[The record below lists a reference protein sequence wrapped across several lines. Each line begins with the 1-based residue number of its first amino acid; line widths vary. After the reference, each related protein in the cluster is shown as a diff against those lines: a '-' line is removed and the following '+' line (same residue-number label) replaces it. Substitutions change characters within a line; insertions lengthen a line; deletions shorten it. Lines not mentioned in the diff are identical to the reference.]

1 VGSKEELE
9 QYEQALK
16 RMSDRP
22 KALYGDCLKLRLLT
36 PVMAEAFIN
45 MVILIF
51 CKDEIRNDLERYQE
65 FVRAGVPDRL
75 SLLSKNCDG
84 FARPVDSNTDA
95 YAQFMRVIDKRNCA
109 LHGNVDPLRET
120 VEIICFDGKR
130 PLFAN
135 PGNHIE
141 CLFEQL
147 ERLYAPSEVISDY
160 EAVHRFLVEIA
171 ECLTERHQAFFEQ
184 VITDAFP
191 GCELKKRRVTRIL
204 PDHRAMSMLEGIR
217 YDDQLDVQW

>member
-1 VGSKEELE
+1 MADKVSIPVSFDGHGYVARAPELSSPVV
-9 QYEQALK
+9 ALSLSSLRK
-16 RMSDRP
+16 RI
-22 KALYGDCLKLRLLT
+22 KAMLPERSVVVRL
-36 PVMAEAFIN
+36 A
-45 MVILIF
+45 
-51 CKDEIRNDLERYQE
+51 
-65 FVRAGVPDRL
+65 
-75 SLLSKNCDG
+75 LLSKNCDG
-84 FARPVDSNTDA
+84 FARPVDQKTDA
-95 YAQFMRVIDKRNCA
+95 YAQFMREIDKRNFA

-120 VEIICFDGKR
+120 VEILYFDGKR

-171 ECLTERHQAFFEQ
+171 ECLTERHQAFFEH

-191 GCELKKRRVTRIL
+191 GYELKKLRVTRIL

-217 YDDQLDVQW
+217 YDDQLNVQW